1 MGVRGGVGGAS
12 TRRGV
17 ARRAVGRRTGG
28 GALRVS
34 AAGYDDDGN
43 PIGRDTSFGMREELL
58 KQKREAENIDSFWG
72 KVKAAFKIFFP
83 PTEEETARLEAKKRL
98 RMILVADRC
107 AMSGQAM
114 SEMKMRIVEVVS
126 DFVDVDEEMGIE
138 VNMSQ
143 DPDGVG
149 GTLYAVSIPV
159 RRVKPDFDVENETY
173 GWDEEPIEYDDNAWD
188 KA

>member
-1 MGVRGGVGGAS
+1 MGVRGGVGAS
-12 TRRGV
+12 ARRG
-17 ARRAVGRRTGG
+17 ARRAVGRRTG

-34 AAGYDDDGN
+34 AAGYDEDGN

-58 KQKREAENIDSFWG
+58 KQKKEAQNTDSFWG

-83 PTEEETARLEAKKRL
+83 PSEEETARLEAKKRL

-114 SEMKMRIVEVVS
+114 AEMKQRIVEVVS

-149 GTLYAVSIPV
+149 GTMYAVSIPV

-188 KA
+188 KAA

>member
-1 MGVRGGVGGAS
+1 MS
-12 TRRGV
+12 
-17 ARRAVGRRTGG
+17 
-28 GALRVS
+28 VS
-34 AAGYDDDGN
+34 ASVDGET
-43 PIGRDTSFGMREELL
+43 PRGRDTSFGMRDQML
-58 KQKREAENIDSFWG
+58 KAKQENETDTFWG

-114 SEMKMRIVEVVS
+114 TEMKQRIIEVVS
-126 DFVDVDEEMGIE
+126 DFVDVDEELGVE

-143 DPDGVG
+143 DPEVQ
-149 GTLYAVSIPV
+149 GTMYAVSIPV

-173 GWDEEPIEYDDNAWD
+173 GWEEEPVQYDDNAWNQQ
-188 KA
+188 